1 MNDTTV
7 TRGRRVFAAGLC
19 AAAALPAHAAAPD
32 TERHRRFIDEAFAR
46 WAAGGGSFF
55 DDVLHDD
62 VVWTIKGSGPSAGVY
77 RGRRDFLDRAVRP
90 FAARMAVPVRPVARR
105 VWAERDDVI
114 VQWEG
119 EGTAGDG
126 RPYRNSYVW
135 IFRMRGRKAG
145 EVDAYLD
152 LPAYDDVLRRVPL
165 KS

>member
-1 MNDTTV
+1 MSDTTS
-7 TRGRRVFAAGLC
+7 TKRRRAFATGLC
-19 AAAALPAHAAAPD
+19 AAVALPVHAAAPQ
-32 TERHRRFIDEAFAR
+32 TAYHRRFIDEAFAR
-46 WAAGGGSFF
+46 WAAGGSSFF

-90 FAARMAVPVRPVARR
+90 FAARMAVPVRPVTRR
-105 VWAERDDVI
+105 VWAEGDDVI
-114 VQWEG
+114 VQWDG

-145 EVDAYLD
+145 AVDAYLD
-152 LPAYDDVLRRVPL
+152 LPAYDDVLGRVPL
-165 KS
+165 TS